1 MFICLLLTVGL
12 HTTCMDGCWWHHA
25 VSPLPCA
32 QGCSAG
38 PAQLQLWVVPLCCG
52 LSHCAMQ
59 CPGSMWGPMGP
70 QDQGGPVKANSV
82 LQHIPEPH
90 ICGCKAA
97 CMGCVTWS
105 LCLITIYFQAAL
117 LQLCSTAAI
126 CICGWQWWGKSHPL
140 SSCPL
145 IHPADECLP
154 ACLADSAGRA
164 VAPCQ
169 GLLKSSHH
177 IDWPCHHLRDV
188 FL

>member
-1 MFICLLLTVGL
+1 MLVASCREPSAVCSGLLCWPSTAAAVGCPTVPW
-12 HTTCMDGCWWHHA
+12 D
-25 VSPLPCA
+25 
-32 QGCSAG
+32 
-38 PAQLQLWVVPLCCG
+38 VPLCRAVSREHVG
-52 LSHCAMQ
+52 PHGAL
-59 CPGSMWGPMGP
+59 GS
-70 QDQGGPVKANSV
+70 GGPCESQQ
-82 LQHIPEPH
+82 LSSSISPSHT
-90 ICGCKAA
+90 CGCKAA

-105 LCLITIYFQAAL
+105 LCLITVYFQAAL

-126 CICGWQWWGKSHPL
+126 CMCGWQWWGKSHPL
-140 SSCPL
+140 SGCPL
-145 IHPADECLP
+145 IHPADEWLP